1 MALSRP
7 TVLALAFVALL
18 GTIAALPASAAAAGL
33 KVTPTSLAFGNLVF
47 GVTGATS
54 VAHTVTI
61 SDPAAG
67 LPISSLS
74 IQLTGANSG
83 DFQISDNTCGATLSK
98 GSNCTLKVTFTP
110 TALGARSATLAVS
123 DDANLNA
130 CWAALSGT
138 GIAGKLTI
146 RPLTSSFGKVLVG
159 ATSAAKMTTVENP
172 TAATFQIASVVA
184 SGEFTIASD
193 TCSGDELP
201 PGASCAVKAVFNPTQ
216 TGALSGNLI
225 ITDDAANSP
234 QSVTLEGS
242 GILANPTFSPLSL
255 AFGRVQVGSVSAV
268 KTVTI
273 TNPNIVPVNVGSMS
287 ATVPFELVSDSCGSA
302 ISAGGNCQVS
312 VTFNPTTD
320 TNSTRTVETGKL
332 IVSDDGKTA
341 SQSVS

>member
-1 MALSRP
+1 MPQAGYGKLALSRP

-33 KVTPTSLAFGNLVF
+33 KVTPTSLAFGNVVF

-130 CWAALSGT
+130 GSAALSGT

-255 AFGRVQVGSVSAV
+255 AFGRVQVGFGVGRQDRYDNKSKHSASGCRV
-268 KTVTI
+268 DECDS
-273 TNPNIVPVNVGSMS
+273 PVRIGFGLMRVGD
-287 ATVPFELVSDSCGSA
+287 F
-302 ISAGGNCQVS
+302 GG
-312 VTFNPTTD
+312 
-320 TNSTRTVETGKL
+320 RKL
-332 IVSDDGKTA
+332 SGIGDV
-341 SQSVS
+341 QSHDRH